1 LGNLDLANASRI
13 PDIFSD
19 APKLHRVRLGGGH
32 RHEES
37 VHITI
42 PWGQIAHYAGRY
54 RQEHQLEI
62 LRTAP
67 NLVECTLYTLMQEPV
82 DCDPNANPM
91 VSLPHLRKLRLKN
104 LEYLRLTT
112 APNLESLSA
121 LFGFRQ
127 LPYLL
132 SFMQRSSCALDA

>member
-67 NLVECTLYTLMQEPV
+67 NLVKYTLYTLIQEPI
-82 DCDPNANPM
+82 DCDPNANLM

-104 LEYLRLTT
+104 LEYLRLIT
-112 APNLESLSA
+112 APNLGSLSA

-127 LPYLL
+127 LPYFL